1 MNKRLTKHILFMLFA
16 LVLTHAKAQ
25 ERKESYFWF
34 TFNSRSQLDTLTQ
47 WMSIDHVQENRVYAY
62 ATPAQWQK
70 LLLANLDVHQLPLP
84 SENRNKSDQITMAST
99 PEEMESWD
107 KYPTYGCY
115 QALMKAF
122 NAHDLCK
129 VYSIGKSSEE
139 RNIYIAEIS
148 GSTENKHSKP
158 GIFLT
163 STMHGDETTGYILM
177 LRLIDSLLKG
187 YPNSTEIKTL
197 LDSNTIYINPLANPD
212 GTYREGDYTVE
223 GASRYNANMVDLNRN
238 FPDPTGDS
246 HPDQN
251 AHQPETKIMMGW
263 TDTTSIAMAAN
274 FHGGAEV
281 VNYPW
286 DVYEHLH
293 PDDQWFIN
301 YSLSYASLA
310 QANGPYGYFT
320 SVNENGISNGYQWY
334 QVFGS
339 RQDFMNYHRQI
350 KEVTIEVSSTK
361 LLPSASLPDFW
372 HYNKE
377 ALFALMNY
385 SKWGLF
391 GKVTDIAKNPIEA
404 EIFLQN
410 YDTQADSSMVFS
422 NSQTG
427 YFARLLPSGTY
438 DMEIKSAW
446 HRDSLITDIVLDDKT
461 KRYFNIKLT
470 PLDTVAFSG
479 KIYSAADGNVLPDVR
494 VNLTGENQIYVAFT
508 NEQGTFQFSQLPAQ
522 EYQLTL
528 QANGHKTHQSALSLS
543 ESNLNYTNTLET
555 GEATSFSLSG
565 IIRNALNGTSIQ
577 DAELQFELNG
587 QTIAETK
594 SNSSGVY
601 EVGSLTTG
609 RYLIHIYH
617 PSFRTLDTLAWI
629 DEAHN
634 TLNFNLMESENTNT
648 KQYKDQLFR
657 IYPNPSKGDLYVQM
671 PWTKDEIADA
681 YVYNLKGQLL
691 LTISGDS
698 KTLLPIDTSS
708 LPEGLY
714 VFVVRT
720 TQKSY
725 STLFFK
731 E

>member
-1 MNKRLTKHILFMLFA
+1 MLLILFA
-16 LVLTHAKAQ
+16 LVVSHTNAQ

-47 WMSIDHVQENRVYAY
+47 WMSIDHLQENRVYAY
-62 ATPAQWQK
+62 ATPVQWQK
-70 LLLANLDVHQLPLP
+70 LLLTNLDVHQLPLP

-99 PEEMESWD
+99 PEEMENWD
-107 KYPTYGCY
+107 KYPTYACY
-115 QALMKAF
+115 QALMEGF
-122 NAHDLCK
+122 NNHELCK

-139 RNIYIAEIS
+139 RNINIAEIS
-148 GSTENKHSKP
+148 ASTENKHSKP

-163 STMHGDETTGYILM
+163 SSMHGDETTGYILM
-177 LRLIDSLLKG
+177 LRLIDSLLDA
-187 YPNSTEIKTL
+187 YDSNTQIKTL

-212 GTYREGDYTVE
+212 GTYRNGNLTVD

-238 FPDPTGDS
+238 FPDPTGDP
-246 HPDQN
+246 HPDRN
-251 AHQPETKIMMGW
+251 AHQPETKAMMKW
-263 TDTTSIAMAAN
+263 TDTTFITMAAN

-301 YSLSYASLA
+301 HSLA
-310 QANGPYGYFT
+310 YATLAQENGPNGYFT
-320 SVNENGISNGYQWY
+320 SVNANGISNGYQWY
-334 QVFGS
+334 QVYGS
-339 RQDFMNYHRQI
+339 RQDYMNYHRQI
-350 KEVTIEVSSTK
+350 REVTIEVSSTK
-361 LLPSASLPDFW
+361 LLPSASLPHFW
-372 HYNKE
+372 HYNKA
-377 ALFALMNY
+377 ALFALMEY
-385 SKWGLF
+385 SSWGLF
-391 GKVTDIAKNPIEA
+391 GVVTDTAKNPIEA

-427 YFARLLPSGTY
+427 YFARLLAAGTY
-438 DMEIKSAW
+438 DMEVKSHW

-508 NEQGTFQFSQLPAQ
+508 NQQGTFQFSQLPAQ

-565 IIRNALNGTSIQ
+565 IIRNALNGRSIQ
-577 DAELQFELNG
+577 NAELQFELNG

-617 PSFRTLDTLAWI
+617 PLFRTLDTLAWI
-629 DEAHN
+629 DEAN
-634 TLNFNLMESENTNT
+634 NMLNFTLLESENTNT
-648 KQYKDQLFR
+648 TQYKEQPFR
-657 IYPNPSKGDLYVQM
+657 IYPNPNKGDLYIQI
-671 PWTKDEIADA
+671 PWINNEVANA

-691 LTISGDS
+691 LTISGNS
-698 KTLLPIDTSS
+698 KTISPIDTSS

-714 VFVVRT
+714 VFVFRT

>member
-1 MNKRLTKHILFMLFA
+1 MNRRLVQHILLILFA
-16 LVLTHAKAQ
+16 LSLTHAKAQ
-25 ERKESYFWF
+25 EQKESYFWF
-34 TFNSRSQLDTLTQ
+34 AFKSRGQLDTLTH
-47 WMSIDHVQENRVYAY
+47 WMSIDHIQENRVFAY
-62 ATPAQWQK
+62 ATPAQWEK
-70 LLLANLDVHQLPLP
+70 LIHTSLSIHQLPLP
-84 SENRNKSDQITMAST
+84 SENRTKSDEITMAST
-99 PEEMESWD
+99 PEEMENWD
-107 KYPTYGCY
+107 RYPTYACY

-122 NAHDLCK
+122 NNHELCN
-129 VYSIGKSSEE
+129 VYSIGKSTED
-139 RNIYIAEIS
+139 RNLYIAEIS
-148 GSTENKHSKP
+148 GSTDNKHSKP

-163 STMHGDETTGYILM
+163 STMHGDETTGYLLM
-177 LRLIDSLLKG
+177 LRLIDSLLIG
-187 YPNSTEIKTL
+187 YPNSPEIKTL
-197 LDSNTIYINPLANPD
+197 LDINTLYINPLANPD
-212 GTYREGDYTVE
+212 GTYRNGDHTVE

-238 FPDPTGDS
+238 FPDPTGDA
-246 HPDQN
+246 HPDRN
-251 AHQPETKIMMGW
+251 AHQPETKAMMRW

-274 FHGGAEV
+274 LHGGAEV

-293 PDDQWFIN
+293 PDDPWFIDF
-301 YSLSYASLA
+301 SLSYASLA
-310 QANGPYGYFT
+310 QANGPDSYFT

-334 QVFGS
+334 QVYGS
-339 RQDFMNYHRQI
+339 RQDYMNYHRQI

-391 GKVTDIAKNPIEA
+391 GKVTDIAQNPIEA

-438 DMEIKSAW
+438 DMEVKSPW
-446 HRDSLITDIVLDDKT
+446 YRDSLISGILLADKA
-461 KRYFNIKLT
+461 KRHFHIKLT

-479 KIYSAADGNVLPDVR
+479 EIYSATHGNILPDVQ
-494 VNLTGENQIYVAFT
+494 VSLQGENQTYVAFT

-528 QANGHKTHQSALSLS
+528 KAYGHKTHQSALTLS
-543 ESNLNYTNTLET
+543 ESNLNYTKTLEP
-555 GEATSFSLSG
+555 GQAASFSLSG
-565 IIRNALNGTSIQ
+565 TIRNALNGTSIQ

-634 TLNFNLMESENTNT
+634 TLNFSLMESENTNT

-657 IYPNPSKGDLYVQM
+657 IYPNPSKGDLYILL
-671 PWTKDEIADA
+671 PLANNETGNAFI
-681 YVYNLKGQLL
+681 YNLQGQLL
-691 LTISGDS
+691 QAITGSKNTIS
-698 KTLLPIDTSS
+698 PIDVSS

-714 VFVVRT
+714 VFVFQT
-720 TQKSY
+720 SNKKYTS
-725 STLFFK
+725 LFIK